1 MLVLFLAIFLALELA
16 RRLPLLACFRALG
29 RLSTRS
35 ATTLKRRRVSEW
47 CKERAI
53 QILSRR
59 MFIASVRAG
68 LLLALVAA
76 PIGLAL
82 YLDTL
87 VPLGVRH
94 AFLDWRER
102 LLLLLLCVSYAILRW
117 QIRRRLRAV

>member
-1 MLVLFLAIFLALELA
+1 MFVTLELA
-16 RRLPLLACFRALG
+16 RRLPLVTRFRTLG
-29 RLSTRS
+29 FLSTRS
-35 ATTLKRRRVSEW
+35 VATLKRRRVSEW

-53 QILSRR
+53 QILARR

-76 PIGLAL
+76 PIGLAF

-87 VPLGVRH
+87 FPLGVRH

-102 LLLLLLCVSYAILRW
+102 LLLLLVCVSYAILRW
-117 QIRRRLRAV
+117 QVRRRLRAV